1 MVLFGFLE
9 QYKEAKMR
17 KLKAKTYH
25 DLEKVT
31 RINGGQGENK
41 DLHIC
46 PDKTFKEKR
55 NYLNIKALN
64 NAAACYFMLFIAVTL
79 CLLS

>member
-1 MVLFGFLE
+1 MVV
-9 QYKEAKMR
+9 
-17 KLKAKTYH
+17 
-25 DLEKVT
+25 KV
-31 RINGGQGENK
+31 RIK